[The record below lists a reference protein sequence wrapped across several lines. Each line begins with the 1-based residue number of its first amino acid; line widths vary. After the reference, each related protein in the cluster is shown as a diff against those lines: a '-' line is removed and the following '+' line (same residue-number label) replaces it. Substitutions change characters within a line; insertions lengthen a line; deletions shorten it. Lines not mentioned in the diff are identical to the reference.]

1 MVRSWPDAASDH
13 DSDREMDYGRDD
25 VRETGMTLETVIEA
39 RRTKGKRRGARK
51 QEAHAGSQQRSYNL
65 RGHFRTEQK
74 RGSRPGVPKGFAT
87 ALELVD
93 LDRLKKRAGEWGYW
107 DASEGD
113 LPASH
118 SMQWADEVGRYKGCR
133 EGSWKGIDEMS

>member
-25 VRETGMTLETVIEA
+25 VRETGTTLETVIDA

-65 RGHFRTEQK
+65 RGDFRTEQK
-74 RGSRPGVPKGFAT
+74 RGSHPGVPKGFAT
-87 ALELVD
+87 ALELVH
-93 LDRLKKRAGEWGYW
+93 LDRLKKRVGEWGY
-107 DASEGD
+107 SEGD

-118 SMQWADEVGRYKGCR
+118 FLQWADDVGRYKGCR
-133 EGSWKGIDEMS
+133 RRFMKGD